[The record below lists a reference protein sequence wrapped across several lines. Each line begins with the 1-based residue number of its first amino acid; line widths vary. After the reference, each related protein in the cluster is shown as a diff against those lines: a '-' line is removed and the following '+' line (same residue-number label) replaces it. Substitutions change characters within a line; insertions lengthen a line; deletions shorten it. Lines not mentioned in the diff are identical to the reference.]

1 MPSSDFS
8 PMNDLQRFVEQASA
22 RIAALAASQPGNDF
36 ERNVRALLD
45 SAVQRLDLV
54 RRQEFDTQRR
64 LLDRALEQV
73 RALEARVAALE
84 AEQH

>member
-1 MPSSDFS
+1 
-8 PMNDLQRFVEQASA
+8 MNTLQQFVEQASA
-22 RIAALAASQPGNDF
+22 RIAALASNQPGKDL

-45 SAVQRLDLV
+45 SALQRLELV
-54 RRQEFDTQRR
+54 PREEFDTQRR

-84 AEQH
+84 AEHH

>member
-1 MPSSDFS
+1 
-8 PMNDLQRFVEQASA
+8 MNTFQPFIDQISA
-22 RIAALAASQPGNDF
+22 RISALASSQPGQDF

-54 RRQEFDTQRR
+54 PREEFDTQRR

-73 RALEARVAALE
+73 RTLEARIAALE
-84 AEQH
+84 TEKR

>member
-1 MPSSDFS
+1 MTTMQQFI
-8 PMNDLQRFVEQASA
+8 EQASA
-22 RIAALAASQPGNDF
+22 RISALAASQPGKDL

-45 SAVQRLDLV
+45 SAIQHLDLV
-54 RRQEFDTQRR
+54 PREEFDTQRR

-84 AEQH
+84 AGER